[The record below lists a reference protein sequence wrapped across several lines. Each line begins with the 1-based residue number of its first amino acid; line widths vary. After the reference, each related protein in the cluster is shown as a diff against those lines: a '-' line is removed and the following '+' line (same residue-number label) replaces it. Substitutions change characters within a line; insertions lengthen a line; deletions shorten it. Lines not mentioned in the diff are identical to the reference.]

1 MRSETAPAA
10 AGLPATHRSELDA
23 RYVNARRKLLAAAA
37 AQFLGSLRAA
47 RIDGMLIKGEATA
60 LSLYPSTELRLMRDI
75 DVLVRKSDEFRTENV
90 LRNLGYRPTLADV
103 RGHEVADHSRPWTR
117 GVGATV
123 VEVDLHTSF
132 HGVRVSSDELW
143 GCWRP
148 PAQALRIGD
157 DEFIAPSL
165 ATTVLIVAL
174 HRNRSPEGS
183 AACRDLELAIEVAGL
198 DIWRD
203 AAAQARR
210 LDCESTMTAGLLL
223 HPRGEALLS
232 QLGMSTHLSR
242 RESLLG
248 DPGRG
253 SGLGWYDWS
262 QLPTWAERSRRLRQE
277 VWPSHAGL
285 VVVYPY
291 AGRGGWRIPL
301 ARTQRFFDLLRTAP
315 QGLYRAFRPRR

>member
-1 MRSETAPAA
+1 MRSETAPAT
-10 AGLPATHRSELDA
+10 AGPPAGQRSELDA
-23 RYVNARRKLLAAAA
+23 RYINARRKLLAAGA
-37 AQFLGSLRAA
+37 AQFLGALTAA
-47 RIDGMLIKGEATA
+47 RIDSMLIKGEATA
-60 LSLYPSTELRLMRDI
+60 QTLYPSTEVRLMRDI
-75 DVLVRKSDEFRTENV
+75 DVLVQKSDQPRTENV
-90 LRNLGYRPTLADV
+90 LRDLGYEPTLANV

-132 HGVRVSSDELW
+132 HGVRASSAELW
-143 GCWRP
+143 ACWRP
-148 PAQALRIGD
+148 IAESLRIGD
-157 DEFIAPSL
+157 EMVVAPSF

-198 DIWRD
+198 DVWTE
-203 AAAQARR
+203 AAAQARV

-223 HPRGEALLS
+223 HPAGEALLS
-232 QLGMSTHLSR
+232 QLGMSTRLSR
-242 RESLLG
+242 RESLFG
-248 DPGRG
+248 SPGRG

-262 QLPTWAERSRRLRQE
+262 QLPTWGERSRRLRQE
-277 VWPSHAGL
+277 VWPSDAGL

-291 AGRGGWRIPL
+291 AVRGGWRIPV
-301 ARTQRFFDLLRTAP
+301 ARIQRFFDLVRTAP